1 MDAPYP
7 ERQRVSRIRER
18 FPKQVEAYLL
28 EWEVNNNQVINRYD
42 VLMPCLHK
50 QNVLFADFLES
61 EGPPTPSSKR
71 RAFEAPLLVAEVVSD
86 FKKSRKVDNRL
97 LCTHYCKPGHSI
109 DDCWME
115 YPDKKKSYHSK
126 GRDPSQP
133 AVSLNNVTAASL
145 QAMLSKAV
153 DNILSSTN
161 KS

>member
-1 MDAPYP
+1 
-7 ERQRVSRIRER
+7 
-18 FPKQVEAYLL
+18 
-28 EWEVNNNQVINRYD
+28 
-42 VLMPCLHK
+42 
-50 QNVLFADFLES
+50 
-61 EGPPTPSSKR
+61 
-71 RAFEAPLLVAEVVSD
+71 
-86 FKKSRKVDNRL
+86 
-97 LCTHYCKPGHSI
+97 
-109 DDCWME
+109 ME